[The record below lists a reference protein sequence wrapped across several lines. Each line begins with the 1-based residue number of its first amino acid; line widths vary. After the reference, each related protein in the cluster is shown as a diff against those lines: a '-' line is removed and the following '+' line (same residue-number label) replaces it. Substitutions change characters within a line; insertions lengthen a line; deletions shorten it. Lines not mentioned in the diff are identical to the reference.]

1 MSLGIYQPVNDMH
14 FPMSYAMVG
23 SVIPGVRRIYSIR
36 TVNNFDLTSIVV
48 HQKQTIDPVLRHADK
63 KFPSMNDTNS
73 KGHPML
79 EKLKQLLA
87 SRDKPTMRTGFERIR
102 ENLAWRG
109 QTQIIDPAAKKRRSI
124 TNVEI

>member
-1 MSLGIYQPVNDMH
+1 MSLGVNQPVNDMH

-23 SVIPGVRRIYSIR
+23 SVIPGVRRMYSVK
-36 TVNNFDLTSIVV
+36 TVNNFDLTSEVV
-48 HQKQTIDPVLRHADK
+48 HRKLTADPVLRHAEK
-63 KFPSMNDTNS
+63 KFPTMYDKNS

-87 SRDKPTMRTGFERIR
+87 TRDKPLMRKGFERIR

-109 QTQIIDPAAKKRRSI
+109 QTQIIDPAAKTRDSI
-124 TNVEI
+124 TNVAV

>member
-1 MSLGIYQPVNDMH
+1 MH
-14 FPMSYAMVG
+14 FPMSFAMVG

-36 TVNNFDLTSIVV
+36 TVNNFDLTSVV
-48 HQKQTIDPVLRHADK
+48 VQQKQTIDPVLRHADK
-63 KFPSMNDTNS
+63 KFPTMNDINS

-87 SRDKPTMRTGFERIR
+87 ARDKPLMRKDFERIR

-109 QTQIIDPAAKKRRSI
+109 QTQIIDPAAKKRDSI
-124 TNVEI
+124 TNVAL

>member
-1 MSLGIYQPVNDMH
+1 MH

-23 SVIPGVRRIYSIR
+23 SVIPGVKRIYSVR
-36 TVNNFDLTSIVV
+36 TVNNFDLSSIVV
-48 HQKQTIDPVLRHADK
+48 HQKQAIDPVLRHADK
-63 KFPSMNDTNS
+63 KFPTMNDTNS

-87 SRDKPTMRTGFERIR
+87 YRDKPKMRLGFERIR
-102 ENLAWRG
+102 ENLDWRG